1 MFHHIKRSTVSAQ
14 LSHLFNQ
21 GNNSIELLKLEETC
35 LNNLRE
41 LITARAAA
49 GTAEAFLGPLAGK
62 QYRVVFG
69 IVTHKDS
76 TKKSENL
83 PLFSRVSLMRIARSL
98 RLKDTQCRFGFIE
111 DRSEKKDGVPK
122 KRKTKVDAER
132 AEVIAM

>member
-1 MFHHIKRSTVSAQ
+1 MY
-14 LSHLFNQ
+14 
-21 GNNSIELLKLEETC
+21 NSFRFC
-35 LNNLRE
+35 HCSC
-41 LITARAAA
+41 A
-49 GTAEAFLGPLAGK
+49 TAETFLVPLAGK

-122 KRKTKVDAER
+122 KRKAKVDAEH